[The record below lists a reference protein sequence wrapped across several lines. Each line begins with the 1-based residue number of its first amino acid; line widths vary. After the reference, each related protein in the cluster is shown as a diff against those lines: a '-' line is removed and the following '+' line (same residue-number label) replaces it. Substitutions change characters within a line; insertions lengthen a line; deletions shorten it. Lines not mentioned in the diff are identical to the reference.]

1 MLPPATFSSYVSLSS
16 PSTGLVA
23 AAEGCSVIVLTPI
36 KGSGHARLPD
46 GMLKTISEAKEVTG
60 ELKYRPSFNFV
71 VRTVPVLLC
80 NNVSFAGLTMRR
92 RRYST

>member
-36 KGSGHARLPD
+36 KGSGHHGPLWNPTLLP
-46 GMLKTISEAKEVTG
+46 MTLQ
-60 ELKYRPSFNFV
+60 
-71 VRTVPVLLC
+71 LC
-80 NNVSFAGLTMRR
+80 VGRHTLDDYPPF
-92 RRYST
+92 